1 MGICVDCCKIAYV
14 AVSVVVGDLVQ
25 MYVESLLKFL
35 SEELETT
42 PHLGLFTYWAQTIV
56 IRHGH
61 ALKEKAPHITSTLN
75 ALQKSLTTHHTNLSK
90 V

>member
-1 MGICVDCCKIAYV
+1 MDCCMIAHI
-14 AVSVVVGDLVQ
+14 AVSVVAGDLVQ
-25 MYVESLLKFL
+25 MYVESILKFL

-42 PHLGLFTYWAQTIV
+42 PHVGLFTYWSQTLV
-56 IRHGH
+56 KQHGH
-61 ALKEKAPHITSTLN
+61 ALKERAPHITSTLN